1 MKHTIKELDAGQL
14 DLMWNFL
21 MLGKQKSNIP
31 ALKECCDQLRQLMI
45 QKTAGQRRGDP
56 NNYIGFEDLG
66 TIVNSIVKHHHT
78 DLYIEEPEAHI
89 YPSTQKSFV
98 YSLAEMLNGEK
109 KHSCFISTHSPY
121 ILTAFNNLILAG
133 EKIKSARNKVQQII
147 SEEQTLSYD
156 DVAAFEMKDGKAI
169 CIMDADFRLI
179 SADAIDNASIEIG
192 NDFDYLLNL

>member
-66 TIVNSIVKHHHT
+66 TIVNSIVIET
-78 DLYIEEPEAHI
+78 MCLYLSGDLDRLEHGMME
-89 YPSTQKSFV
+89 
-98 YSLAEMLNGEK
+98 
-109 KHSCFISTHSPY
+109 
-121 ILTAFNNLILAG
+121 TAV
-133 EKIKSARNKVQQII
+133 K
-147 SEEQTLSYD
+147 
-156 DVAAFEMKDGKAI
+156 
-169 CIMDADFRLI
+169 
-179 SADAIDNASIEIG
+179 
-192 NDFDYLLNL
+192 